1 MKLKYLGHSAF
12 EISILDYKILIDPF
26 LIKCPDYDYSK
37 TTDIFVTHGHG
48 DHVGESIKISKE
60 TNATI
65 TGVFE
70 LANYCAEFGA
80 KQEVSRLADGLIILV
95 EEL

>member
-26 LIKCPDYDYSK
+26 LIKSPDYDYSK

-48 DHVGESIKISKE
+48 DHLGDSIKISKE
-60 TNATI
+60 TKNKREI
-65 TGVFE
+65 WNE
-70 LANYCAEFGA
+70 RISY
-80 KQEVSRLADGLIILV
+80 VSRCARRL
-95 EEL
+95 